1 MNIRQ
6 LDLNL
11 LLIFDAIYRERSI
24 SGAARKLNLSQPAVS
39 NALARLR
46 SFTGDQLFYRSAS
59 AMQPTRAANAL
70 AVPISHALN
79 AVEFGFST
87 MKDFDPQ
94 TSERTF
100 RLGINDFMRL
110 TLIPALAN
118 TVEREAPNIV
128 LDFERDIKS
137 PPQMLDDIRRGEV
150 DLTILPAHVRGN
162 DEDVSVETVYSDRLI
177 FVARAGHP
185 AAKRQLD
192 DSDLGALKFVT
203 AANSPALKALID
215 AEFTNRGIQRRV
227 SCVMPD
233 TITIPAIIEMTD
245 NVGVMGYHYFLRH
258 KQEYAITQLHFPF
271 ELPEVHGAL
280 FWSKSM
286 DDDAGHQWLREQVT
300 QIMKAAISV
309 NMKVKD

>member
-46 SFTGDQLFYRSAS
+46 NFTGDQLFYRSAS

-87 MKDFDPQ
+87 MMDFDPK

-100 RLGINDFMRL
+100 RLGVNDFMRL
-110 TLIPALAN
+110 MLIPALAN
-118 TVEREAPNIV
+118 TVEREAPHIALN
-128 LDFERDIKS
+128 FEREIKS

-150 DLTILPAHVRGN
+150 DLTILPAHVLGN
-162 DEDVSVETVYSDRLI
+162 DEDISTEALYSDRLI

-185 AAKRQLD
+185 AARKRLD

-203 AANSPALKALID
+203 TANSPALKAIID
-215 AEFTNRGIQRRV
+215 AEFTNRGVQRRV

-245 NVGVMGYHYFLRH
+245 NVGIMGYQYFLRH

-271 ELPEVHGAL
+271 ELPEVQGAL

-286 DDDAGHQWLREQVT
+286 DDDAGHQWLREQVA
-300 QIMKAAISV
+300 QIMKAALSMNISV
-309 NMKVKD
+309 GD

>member
-11 LLIFDAIYRERSI
+11 LLIFDAIYREKSI
-24 SGAARKLNLSQPAVS
+24 SGAARKLNLSQPTVS
-39 NALARLR
+39 NALSRLR
-46 SFTGDQLFYRSAS
+46 NFTDDQLFYRSAN
-59 AMQPTRAANAL
+59 AMLPTRAANAL

-87 MKDFDPQ
+87 MKDFDPK

-100 RLGINDFMRL
+100 SLGINDFMRL
-110 TLIPALAN
+110 MLIPALAN

-128 LDFERDIKS
+128 LDFQREIKS

-150 DLTILPAHVRGN
+150 DLTILPAYVRGN
-162 DEDVSVETVYSDRLI
+162 DEDISADILYADKLI
-177 FVARAGHP
+177 FTVRAGHP
-185 AAKRQLD
+185 AAGKQLE

-203 AANSPALKALID
+203 TANSPALRAIVES
-215 AEFTNRGIQRRV
+215 EFAKRGVQRRV
-227 SCVMPD
+227 SCLMPD

-245 NVGVMGYHYFLRH
+245 NVAIMGYHDFLRH
-258 KQEYAITQLHFPF
+258 KREYAIVQLRLPF
-271 ELPEVHGAL
+271 ELPEVQGAL

-286 DDDAGHQWLREQVT
+286 DSDPGHQWLREQVS

-309 NMKVKD
+309 NMPMSA